1 MIKLIRDF
9 YVNGDDEQVFDTLQ
23 KYLPEYLDNHPEDDY
38 KVIDEIQDDHRL
50 YRKSLLKRN
59 SFLKEL
65 PNMVIKTLPREFV
78 ESVRHIT
85 EETVFD
91 RKEKKLN
98 FFIVSDNIY
107 QITGSTRFIPI
118 TKEKCKVITMIHFTL
133 LDAEKYF
140 PNKTVSTMLIP
151 LLKAK
156 IPEMFI
162 TNQNLFYNE
171 VVKKYKSKP

>member
-1 MIKLIRDF
+1 MIKLVRDF
-9 YVNGDDEQVFDTLQ
+9 YVNGDDEQVFDKLQ
-23 KYLPEYLDNHPEDDY
+23 KHLPEYLDNHHPEDDY
-38 KVIDEIQDDHRL
+38 KVIDEIVDNHRL

-65 PNMVIKTLPREFV
+65 PNMVLKTLPKEFI

-91 RKEKKLN
+91 RKDKKLN
-98 FFIVSDNIY
+98 FFIISDNIY

-118 TKEKCKVITMIHFTL
+118 TKDKCKVITSIHFSL

-140 PNKTVSTMLIP
+140 PNKTVSKMLIP
-151 LLKAK
+151 ILKAK

-171 VVKKYKSKP
+171 IANKYKL